1 MLDCDVLQ
9 SEALV
14 GLINPKMDTAGVW
27 DVMMKQFEHCTM
39 PVLSFAKKLGGL
51 YKLYRFYQ
59 QNA

>member
-1 MLDCDVLQ
+1 M
-9 SEALV
+9 

-51 YKLYRFYQ
+51 YKFVLVLSAKCVIFFF
-59 QNA
+59 